1 MYANKLFLDWT
12 QSGREL
18 FIKVVKIF
26 IDPWAVWKSITF
38 KKKTTV
44 RKGELMIKIIIEG
57 TH

>member
-26 IDPWAVWKSITF
+26 SDPWAVWKSITF
-38 KKKTTV
+38 KKKLLYE
-44 RKGELMIKIIIEG
+44 KAS
-57 TH
+57 